1 MKKKVIITTIAAFL
15 FILFSVG
22 AIIFTIGKTANTQ
35 TNIQLER
42 TSSDIEHALYYASF
56 AANSHNTQSWKVN
69 LDPKQKRLG
78 VFLNNKRSLNVVD
91 PDRKSVV

>member
-35 TNIQLER
+35 TNIQLSFMNLYPQKKKER
-42 TSSDIEHALYYASF
+42 LPF
-56 AANSHNTQSWKVN
+56 VPFLLLAACVIIFGK
-69 LDPKQKRLG
+69 LLLLG
-78 VFLNNKRSLNVVD
+78 
-91 PDRKSVV
+91 

>member
-22 AIIFTIGKTANTQ
+22 AIIFTIGKNANTQ

-42 TSSDIEHALYYASF
+42 T
-56 AANSHNTQSWKVN
+56 
-69 LDPKQKRLG
+69 
-78 VFLNNKRSLNVVD
+78 
-91 PDRKSVV
+91 